1 MHVVEFFDSFLQ
13 TPDIK
18 IVEAS
23 LPEAAEHVVVRK
35 WQTKLP
41 GSDALAA
48 TQSARNAMLQHLN
61 HSGRRAF
68 GRLTDEQMNVLW
80 HDNIAYERESV
91 AVARFAQNLSKSIS
105 SANGA
110 QKGQSSIARE
120 CNEMEMASSV
130 MTNEFVSHEQEVKIL
145 TLRKAGGSVTRK
157 GKGFGK
163 YKSQYLVDDVSEWYY
178 STVTKCQMKKV
189 EKMRHSPDF
198 ALRCARKMGAD
209 QWRATTTSPV
219 GTSISNG

>member
-1 MHVVEFFDSFLQ
+1 MIDPFPLQRIHMHVVEFFASFLQ

-48 TQSARNAMLQHLN
+48 TQSARNALLQHLN
-61 HSGRRAF
+61 HSGRRAC

-91 AVARFAQNLSKSIS
+91 AVARFAQNLNKSIS
-105 SANGA
+105 IGNGA
-110 QKGQSSIARE
+110 QKGQSSVARE
-120 CNEMEMASSV
+120 CNEMEIASSV
-130 MTNEFVSHEQEVKIL
+130 MTNELVSHEQKVKIL
-145 TLRKAGGSVTRK
+145 TLQKAGGPATRK

-178 STVTKCQMKKV
+178 STENKCQMKKG
-189 EKMRHSPDF
+189 EKMRHPPKHDK
-198 ALRCARKMGAD
+198 LRRTESRGN
-209 QWRATTTSPV
+209 P
-219 GTSISNG
+219 